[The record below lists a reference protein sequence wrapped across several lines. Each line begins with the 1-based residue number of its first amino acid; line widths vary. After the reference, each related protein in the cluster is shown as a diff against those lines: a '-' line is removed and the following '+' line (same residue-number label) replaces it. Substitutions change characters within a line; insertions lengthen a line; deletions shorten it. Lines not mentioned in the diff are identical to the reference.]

1 LNGAGIA
8 EEEKA
13 EIGGLKMNDLL
24 LISGS
29 MMMVV
34 YLIMLSRTTK
44 NIERSI
50 RLSNAFVALACFL
63 ICFAHSSYLNFITLP
78 WEMINIRAVF
88 FDFGLVAFLVGLFI
102 MFVELLKDPM
112 FKYSPY
118 VVVIGMSLL
127 TMYGNLAVPIG

>member
-1 LNGAGIA
+1 M
-8 EEEKA
+8 EEKA
-13 EIGGLKMNDLL
+13 EMGGLTMNDLL

-29 MMMVV
+29 MIIVA

-50 RLSNAFVALACFL
+50 RLSNTFVALARFLVCFS
-63 ICFAHSSYLNFITLP
+63 HSSYISFITLP
-78 WEMINIRAVF
+78 REMINISAIF

-118 VVVIGMSLL
+118 VGIIGMSLL

>member
-1 LNGAGIA
+1 MT
-8 EEEKA
+8 
-13 EIGGLKMNDLL
+13 MNDLL

-29 MMMVV
+29 MIIVA

-63 ICFAHSSYLNFITLP
+63 ICFSHSSYINFITLP
-78 WEMINIRAVF
+78 REMINISAIF

-118 VVVIGMSLL
+118 VVIIGMSLL
-127 TMYGNLAVPIG
+127 TMYANLAVPIG

>member
-1 LNGAGIA
+1 
-8 EEEKA
+8 
-13 EIGGLKMNDLL
+13 MNDLL

-29 MMMVV
+29 MIIVA

-63 ICFAHSSYLNFITLP
+63 ICFSHSSYIYFITLP
-78 WEMINIRAVF
+78 WEMINISAIF

-118 VVVIGMSLL
+118 VIIIGMSLL
-127 TMYGNLAVPIG
+127 TMYGNMAMPSG